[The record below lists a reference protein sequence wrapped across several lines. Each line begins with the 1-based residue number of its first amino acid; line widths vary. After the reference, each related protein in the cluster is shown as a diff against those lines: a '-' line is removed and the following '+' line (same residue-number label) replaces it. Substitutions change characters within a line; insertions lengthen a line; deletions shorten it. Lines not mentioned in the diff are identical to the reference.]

1 MMTEG
6 LINSIILLTFY
17 NELSIFNLIYIYN
30 KLAMEN
36 NSVFNIKILDIYSM
50 EFWARKLFSKSYYS
64 ARNP

>member
-36 NSVFNIKILDIYSM
+36 NSVFNIKNLDIYSM
-50 EFWARKLFSKSYYS
+50 EF
-64 ARNP
+64 